1 MPMSISEKILA
12 AHSDPSEAK
21 PGALIQARLD
31 FFFANAITGPV
42 SIRALKALP
51 PFMREPLKAGGLVPT
66 YAASANRTLVNP
78 K

>member
-31 FFFANAITGPV
+31 FVFCQCHHRPRVDQGFKGPP
-42 SIRALKALP
+42 ALH
-51 PFMREPLKAGGLVPT
+51 AG
-66 YAASANRTLVNP
+66 AAEGRRPGPYVRRQRKQDAC
-78 K
+78 